1 MQTVEKI
8 TGLRVDSQAQERH
21 LYRATHGDDLRQ
33 ANQVFWWTGPK
44 GV

>member
-21 LYRATHGDDLRQ
+21 PTVRKYGDDLRQ
-33 ANQVFWWTGPK
+33 ANQVFWWTSPK